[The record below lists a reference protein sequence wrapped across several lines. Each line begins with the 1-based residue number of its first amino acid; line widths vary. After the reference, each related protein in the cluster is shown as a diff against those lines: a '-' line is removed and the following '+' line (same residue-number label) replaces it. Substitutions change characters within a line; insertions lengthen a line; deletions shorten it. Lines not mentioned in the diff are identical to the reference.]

1 MADNHPD
8 AQVTRHTTRPWLER
22 VKGLLQLRDFRLMWI
37 AGGLDNTGRWMDSV
51 VMGLLVLNLTDS
63 AFQVALLFVCRW
75 LPMLAFAL
83 LSGMIADRA
92 NRWAIMMMSRSV
104 AVIATVAI
112 MALVITDIVEP
123 WHVFI
128 ASFFLGLL
136 FVMEF
141 PSRRSLIYDLVGSDR
156 IVSAMSLETINST
169 LGKFVGP
176 FMAGML
182 IELTDFSGTYGFL
195 VAVYVIS
202 FGLILVMRG
211 RGPVRAVS
219 SYAFWRTVSRGF
231 KYSVNNSVIRSVL
244 IITLIM
250 NAMAFSVESLF
261 PVVARDH
268 LGVGAGLTGILISAQ
283 AIGSLAAAS
292 VIASLAV
299 IRYHGRI
306 FCLGLALQLLSL
318 LFFALSPWYP
328 VSFLM
333 LLLAGLGAAGYS
345 TMQST
350 IILISSEPEMRGT
363 ALGMLGQCIGVAAV
377 GGLAVGIVANFFSAH
392 IAVAISVS
400 LGLAL
405 LVPAMFFSPLVRSP
419 ITPPSGTAESTIPK
433 PI

>member
-1 MADNHPD
+1 
-8 AQVTRHTTRPWLER
+8 
-22 VKGLLQLRDFRLMWI
+22 
-37 AGGLDNTGRWMDSV
+37 MDSV
-51 VMGLLVLNLTDS
+51 VMGLQVLNLTDS
-63 AFQVALLFVCRW
+63 AFQVALLFVGRW

-83 LSGMIADRA
+83 LSGMVADRA
-92 NRWAIMMMSRSV
+92 NRWAIMLMSRSV
-104 AVIATVAI
+104 AVIATAAI
-112 MALVITDIVEP
+112 MALVISDIVEP

-350 IILISSEPEMRGT
+350 IILISSEPEMRGP

-392 IAVAISVS
+392 ILS
-400 LGLAL
+400 L
-405 LVPAMFFSPLVRSP
+405 
-419 ITPPSGTAESTIPK
+419 IHI
-433 PI
+433 

>member
-1 MADNHPD
+1 
-8 AQVTRHTTRPWLER
+8 
-22 VKGLLQLRDFRLMWI
+22 
-37 AGGLDNTGRWMDSV
+37 MDSV

-92 NRWAIMMMSRSV
+92 NRWAIMVMSRSV
-104 AVIATVAI
+104 AVIATAAI

-211 RGPVRAVS
+211 RGPVRAAARS
-219 SYAFWRTVSRGF
+219 GEEFRGDLPAPDA
-231 KYSVNNSVIRSVL
+231 VRRARQLDPQRSVRIERVGHL
-244 IITLIM
+244 QAYARRRLCRHRLRTRRAGTGRHDRVSNVQEHQGLR
-250 NAMAFSVESLF
+250 SVAS
-261 PVVARDH
+261 D
-268 LGVGAGLTGILISAQ
+268 LISIARSGTRTARQ
-283 AIGSLAAAS
+283 ALDVTANN
-292 VIASLAV
+292 IANA
-299 IRYHGRI
+299 
-306 FCLGLALQLLSL
+306 
-318 LFFALSPWYP
+318 
-328 VSFLM
+328 
-333 LLLAGLGAAGYS
+333 
-345 TMQST
+345 
-350 IILISSEPEMRGT
+350 SSEGYVRRT
-363 ALGMLGQCIGVAAV
+363 AQMNEVMATGGMSHDP
-377 GGLAVGIVANFFSAH
+377 GGPKYFEIDDEFDFWLAEQVLKRRHQKV
-392 IAVAISVS
+392 
-400 LGLAL
+400 
-405 LVPAMFFSPLVRSP
+405 
-419 ITPPSGTAESTIPK
+419 
-433 PI
+433 